1 MDKGPEL
8 VMPFGFRV
16 DREFDK
22 TMLITMK
29 KIVAEAFLELEG
41 NIRIK
46 YRETRKMGELEISL
60 INQKANQMKE
70 EISNFIDSQV
80 QRIIAES
87 SGHLQF
93 ECQETELP
101 EEMRIPKLQKQ

>member
-1 MDKGPEL
+1 MDKGSEL
-8 VMPFGFRV
+8 IMPFRV

-29 KIVAEAFLELEG
+29 KIVTEAFLELEG
-41 NIRIK
+41 NIRIN

-60 INQKANQMKE
+60 INRKANQMKE

-80 QRIIAES
+80 QRIIGES
-87 SGHLQF
+87 SAHSQF
-93 ECQETELP
+93 EYQETELL
-101 EEMRIPKLQKQ
+101 EGMRIPKL